1 MRRSLLCLAMVLG
14 IAPQASAA
22 IIGPV
27 YPPPNGVSHAG
38 SFGLGAGR
46 DGGVTF
52 LYDIGDFSVTSDLWW
67 GLVSAAGPVGNGA
80 SQPLQYG
87 SITAEGVIYDG
98 LSPWVI
104 PHASGVSSY
113 DVRLLMNV
121 YDYSGATNLNNQLVT
136 MASVGIGPSGVVLP
150 VTSDY
155 RVRFEFQARA
165 VGSLG
170 AWDSVL
176 DTFDSLNT
184 FCTANCVVT
193 SFNGQFWYEEAV
205 TAPEPASIG
214 LFGMVLLA
222 MGNRVRRRWTRPAAN
237 QSTNLAC
244 S

>member
-14 IAPQASAA
+14 IASHATAA

-27 YPPPNGVSHAG
+27 YPPPNGVSHTG
-38 SFGLGAGR
+38 SFGLGAGE
-46 DGGVTF
+46 DGGRTF
-52 LYDIGDFSVTSDLWW
+52 LYDIGDFSVTSNLWW
-67 GLVSAAGPVGNGA
+67 GLVSAAGPLNNGT
-80 SQPLQYG
+80 SQPLQYD

-98 LSPWVI
+98 LNPWAI
-104 PHASGVSSY
+104 PTASGTFFY

-121 YDYSGATNLNNQLVT
+121 YDYGGGTNLNNQLLP
-136 MASVGIGPSGVVLP
+136 MASVGIAGTGVVLP

-170 AWDSVL
+170 PWDSVL
-176 DTFDSLNT
+176 DTFDNLNT
-184 FCTANCVVT
+184 FCGNCVVT

-205 TAPEPASIG
+205 AAPEPAAIG
-214 LFGMVLLA
+214 LFGIALFGL
-222 MGNRVRRRWTRPAAN
+222 GSRVRRRWNRKPVD
-237 QSTNLAC
+237 QSAIL